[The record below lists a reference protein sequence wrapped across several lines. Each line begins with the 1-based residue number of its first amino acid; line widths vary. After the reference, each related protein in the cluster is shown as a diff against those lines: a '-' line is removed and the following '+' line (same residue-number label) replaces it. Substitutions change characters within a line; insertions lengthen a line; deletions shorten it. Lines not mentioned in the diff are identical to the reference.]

1 MTQANQAGPTF
12 SYPKRPAMQDHLL
25 DDDEASMSW
34 TATMTL
40 AEELMTHASDASGEA
55 NRHDV
60 QEPLSQIDD
69 VGGVLYVGSRSYG
82 CSIAPAT

>member
-1 MTQANQAGPTF
+1 
-12 SYPKRPAMQDHLL
+12 
-25 DDDEASMSW
+25 MSW

-40 AEELMTHASDASGEA
+40 AEELMTHASDASRET
-55 NRHDV
+55 NRHDVQVSLGQTTFGV